1 MPKMGWKNNDG
12 LLRLFANGSVI
23 STYVLILI
31 GGYVT
36 TTNSGA
42 ACGASPGTESWPFCN
57 GAIFPN
63 FNDPAQVI
71 EFSHR
76 IFNFVV
82 AFFIVGTT
90 ILAWGRY
97 KQEKNVLLF
106 STVGF
111 IGLLAQIILGM
122 VTVTSDLNPVV
133 GDAHLGLASAVFA
146 VVVVNAVMVR
156 NLRLSHDVF
165 RE

>member
-23 STYVLILI
+23 STYILILI

>member
-156 NLRLSHDVF
+156 NLRLSRDVF

>member
-1 MPKMGWKNNDG
+1 MGWKSNEG

>member
-1 MPKMGWKNNDG
+1 MGWKNNDG

-156 NLRLSHDVF
+156 NLRLSRDVF

>member
-1 MPKMGWKNNDG
+1 MSEMGRKDDDG
-12 LLRLFANGSVI
+12 LLRLFAYGSVI

-36 TTNSGA
+36 TSNSGA

-57 GAIFPN
+57 GALFPN
-63 FNDPAQVI
+63 FSDPAQVI

-82 AFFIVGTT
+82 AFFIVGTVV
-90 ILAWGRY
+90 LAWGRY
-97 KQEKNVLLF
+97 KQEKNVVLF
-106 STVGF
+106 SSAGF
-111 IGLLAQIILGM
+111 VGLLAQIFLGM
-122 VTVTSDLNPVV
+122 VTVTSDLNPIV

-156 NLRLSHDVF
+156 NLRLSHAVL
-165 RE
+165 RQ

>member
-1 MPKMGWKNNDG
+1 MGWKSNEG

-42 ACGASPGTESWPFCN
+42 ACGASPGTGSWPFCN

-63 FNDPAQVI
+63 FNDPSQVI

-76 IFNFVV
+76 IFNLVV

-90 ILAWGRY
+90 ILAWRRY

>member
-1 MPKMGWKNNDG
+1 MGWKDNDG
-12 LLRLFANGSVI
+12 LVRLFAYGSVI
-23 STYVLILI
+23 STYILILI

-42 ACGASPGTESWPFCN
+42 ACGASSGTESWPLCN

-106 STVGF
+106 STAGF
-111 IGLLAQIILGM
+111 IGLLAQIVLGM

-156 NLRLSHDVF
+156 NLRLSHDVL
-165 RE
+165 RQ